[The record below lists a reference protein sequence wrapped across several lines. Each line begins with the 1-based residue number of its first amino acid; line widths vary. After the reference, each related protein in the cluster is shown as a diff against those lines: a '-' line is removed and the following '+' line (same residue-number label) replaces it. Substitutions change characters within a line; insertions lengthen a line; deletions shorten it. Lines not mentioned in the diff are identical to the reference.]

1 MEHKKDYCLC
11 FDTNSKQTKLKL
23 VLNFMQLQYRLWLCR
38 FNFTAQMAEATRLSL
53 YSNHG
58 YILFTS
64 VLRILLK
71 IVFSEGPTPLDSPQY
86 NAIQFDK
93 NYTRFLYFV
102 NTFNMW
108 RNE

>member
-1 MEHKKDYCLC
+1 
-11 FDTNSKQTKLKL
+11 
-23 VLNFMQLQYRLWLCR
+23 
-38 FNFTAQMAEATRLSL
+38 MAEATRLSL
-53 YSNHG
+53 YRNHG

-93 NYTRFLYFV
+93 NYMRFLYFV

-108 RNE
+108 RNEWLVYNEILQMKQLL